1 MDSTSIA
8 GTSLESLIEE
18 ITFRRRK
25 DLRRNGDIGGGGGGS
40 STSFSVNHNTT
51 YWTDLF
57 VRHFLF
63 QTEYE
68 VDRDDLLFFIRKN
81 LPSGRSGNF
90 AVEVFRRD
98 SRKLP
103 IGDPDVDWEET
114 IYLNLIVHQ
123 LNYKVT
129 LAVCS
134 RTSPKNLQVLK
145 RFSQK
150 VWATPSRRKME
161 SKGESEEMTYPH
173 ISFAVD
179 NYDEMFNDVV
189 VRDGES
195 VGIELTASDQAGNIN
210 VVLFSASVPYEAMRR
225 VYDARASQTVRKR
238 LSQTNLF
245 SLFSGGKHGTAR
257 VEYVRLVGP
266 QGHSELAV
274 SKTKDESNCY
284 NNYYSSPSG
293 YNNGSE
299 TPCSE
304 PGGDIFDLMGDSD
317 TEDFS
322 NPPPDLI
329 GFKKGH
335 HRRLSDPSSTLNDF
349 MRIGILDRPSGGKS
363 RYVYNPTIEINS
375 VNPPFVQIDVR
386 ERESG
391 LPRRGHVRDLR
402 RRPAGRVR
410 GDQVQPA
417 VDDARL
423 HSDLPLVARVEADA
437 ERAGR
442 RLRHL
447 RHSPVVVN
455 HQRCARDQVQE
466 AAASHLLNSRSPRE
480 RHPIRKE
487 TRFSVPNYSP
497 HMYTTCSRFLLYHT
511 SLVGRLYPYS
521 SAVSAPS

>member
-1 MDSTSIA
+1 ME
-8 GTSLESLIEE
+8 GLLEE

-25 DLRRNGDIGGGGGGS
+25 EFRRNGEVES
-40 STSFSVNHNTT
+40 SSSFSSVNHNTT

-81 LPSGRSGNF
+81 LPTGKPGNL

-103 IGDPDVDWEET
+103 IGDPDLDWEET

-123 LNYKVT
+123 LSYTVT

-134 RTSPKNLQVLK
+134 RTSPKNLQVLR

-150 VWATPSRRKME
+150 VYATPSRRKME
-161 SKGESEEMTYPH
+161 GKGECEEMTSPH

-179 NYDEMFNDVV
+179 NFDEMFDDVV

-195 VGIELTASDQAGNIN
+195 VGIELTATDQAGNIN
-210 VVLFSASVPYEAMRR
+210 IVLFNASVPYEALKR

-274 SKTKDESNCY
+274 SKTKDD
-284 NNYYSSPSG
+284 YYPSG
-293 YNNGSE
+293 YNNGGSE

-317 TEDFS
+317 TEDLV
-322 NPPPDLI
+322 NPPPDLV
-329 GFKKGH
+329 GFKK
-335 HRRLSDPSSTLNDF
+335 
-349 MRIGILDRPSGGKS
+349 
-363 RYVYNPTIEINS
+363 E
-375 VNPPFVQIDVR
+375 
-386 ERESG
+386 
-391 LPRRGHVRDLR
+391 
-402 RRPAGRVR
+402 
-410 GDQVQPA
+410 
-417 VDDARL
+417 
-423 HSDLPLVARVEADA
+423 
-437 ERAGR
+437 
-442 RLRHL
+442 
-447 RHSPVVVN
+447 
-455 HQRCARDQVQE
+455 
-466 AAASHLLNSRSPRE
+466 
-480 RHPIRKE
+480 
-487 TRFSVPNYSP
+487 
-497 HMYTTCSRFLLYHT
+497 
-511 SLVGRLYPYS
+511 
-521 SAVSAPS
+521 